1 MFYLFTNIIMDS
13 INTTNRIFHSTTK
26 SNKLKNLWLGVMLF
40 SLINFSSAA
49 EAQNISK
56 NSNTNNIE
64 SPIDVWNNKEKI
76 WTYNIPDIYKDKIY
90 SFLKNDF
97 PIMGSGELSTWMFTI
112 DFALKEMESD
122 RWISKDNQW
131 LFVWHAIYGDFID
144 EDLYD
149 IDDGDSKR
157 LKEFDST
164 FKKIEE
170 CWKRYKEWFTSLLDK
185 ISAEARERTARAN
198 EQAAEAR
205 ERTARANE
213 QSAEYDR
220 RTARANEQ
228 SAIAIKEA
236 MSADTLWIKEM
247 VWYYKVHEQNPK
259 TTDKDRLKEVVRLS
273 KIIVDDCKKRD
284 INYRDIIQKE
294 VEKVYPELKGTEI
307 RWKVDSIINFYEG
320 GYDAVY

>member
-1 MFYLFTNIIMDS
+1 MFYLFTYIIMGS
-13 INTTNRIFHSTTK
+13 INTTNRISHSTTK

-40 SLINFSSAA
+40 SLINFSSPA

-198 EQAAEAR
+198 EQSTEYDRQSAEAR
-205 ERTARANE
+205 
-213 QSAEYDR
+213 Q
-220 RTARANEQ
+220 Q

-247 VWYYKVHEQNPK
+247 VWYYKIHEQNPK

-307 RWKVDSIINFYEG
+307 RWKVNSIINFYEG